1 MIPFMIGPKV
11 LTSVY
16 HVPAV
21 DYAVRGV
28 LTNTM
33 ATGAYR
39 GAGRPEANFLIE
51 RMLDTAAREMS
62 LDPAEIRRRN
72 LGRDEAV
79 VLAEGVVAAVE
90 PELPCD
96 RPVDGR
102 PGGFPWVTR
111 PPS

>member
-1 MIPFMIGPKV
+1 MDMLANFGGVPVGSTAMIPLMLTPKV

-21 DYAVRGV
+21 DYRVRGV

-51 RMLDTAAREMS
+51 RLLDKAAALSGQARYRAYAE
-62 LDPAEIRRRN
+62 LDVLPGPA
-72 LGRDEAV
+72 A
-79 VLAEGVVAAVE
+79 
-90 PELPCD
+90 
-96 RPVDGR
+96 
-102 PGGFPWVTR
+102 W
-111 PPS
+111 